1 MEHYT
6 GETLKVELSA
16 QDLNIIVQSL
26 TSATIKG
33 SNAIEF
39 GKLLERLTKNF
50 EKEVAKE
57 NG

>member
-1 MEHYT
+1 M
-6 GETLKVELSA
+6 KVELSA